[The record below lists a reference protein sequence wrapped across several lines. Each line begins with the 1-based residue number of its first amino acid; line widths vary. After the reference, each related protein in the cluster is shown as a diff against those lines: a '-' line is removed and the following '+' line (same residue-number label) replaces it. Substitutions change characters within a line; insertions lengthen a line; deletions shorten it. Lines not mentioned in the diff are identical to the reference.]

1 MGKARTFPESGRG
14 DIDMK
19 SSFFFSIVLGAACL
33 VQASG
38 HTQDAKPPNRW
49 ESAIQQFEARDREQ
63 APPSNGILF
72 TGSSSIRMWDLDR
85 WFPDLP
91 VLNRGFGGSAYSD
104 LVLFADRI
112 VFPYKPRMIVL
123 YSGDND
129 IAGGKTAAEV
139 FETVQTLL
147 GRVRKQLPETRIA
160 IIAIKPSIARWKLYD
175 EIKQANTLIKAACE
189 ADDQLVYVD
198 IETPMLGEDGL
209 PQKDLFL
216 DDGLHLND
224 AGYALWT
231 ELLKPHLQDSE

>member
-1 MGKARTFPESGRG
+1 MR
-14 DIDMK
+14 
-19 SSFFFSIVLGAACL
+19 SSSVFIIFLSAVCL
-33 VQASG
+33 LQAPG
-38 HTQDAKPPNRW
+38 HTQDAKPPHRW
-49 ESAIQQFEARDREQ
+49 EPAIQQFEARDHDQ
-63 APPSNGILF
+63 APPLNGILF
-72 TGSSSIRMWDLDR
+72 TGSSSIRMWDLER

-91 VLNRGFGGSAYSD
+91 VINRGFGGSAYSD

-112 VFPYKPRMIVL
+112 VFPYKPRIMVL

-129 IAGGKTAAEV
+129 IAGGNSAEEV

-147 GRVRKQLPETRIA
+147 GRVRKKLPETRIA

-175 EIKQANTLIKAACE
+175 EIKKANALIEAACE

-198 IETPMLGEDGL
+198 IATPMLGEDGKPKKEL
-209 PQKDLFL
+209 LL

-231 ELLKPHLQDSE
+231 ELVKPHLQDSE